1 MLNVERFDYVTTP
14 DELVPMPGAAAAVA
28 RLNAAGLPVVV
39 VTNQGGI
46 ARGLYT
52 EADLAAIH
60 AKLYD
65 HLADGGARLDDL
77 IWCPAID
84 DADPWRKPRPGML
97 REAARRLGL
106 APAQAVMIGDSL
118 RDVEAA
124 RRCGARAVLVRTG
137 KGRRDEP
144 LLAEQWYTVDHI
156 ADDLAAAVDWILG
169 R

>member
-1 MLNVERFDYVTTP
+1 M
-14 DELVPMPGAAAAVA
+14 A

-39 VTNQGGI
+39 ITNQGGI

-52 EADLAAIH
+52 VADLVAIH
-60 AKLYD
+60 AKLRE
-65 HLADGGARLDDL
+65 HLAAGGARLDDL
-77 IWCPAID
+77 LWCPAID
-84 DADPWRKPRPGML
+84 DGDPWRKPRPGML
-97 REAARRLGL
+97 REAARRLGI

-118 RDVEAA
+118 RDMEAA

-144 LLAEQWYTVDHI
+144 LLADQWFTVDHV
-156 ADDLAAAVDWILG
+156 ADDLAAAVDWTLG